1 MGGSFEIFG
10 NSWKMAALV
19 ATIFKEFQYMNFSCF
34 SNIVKRS
41 SKNWRLWQMG
51 MKDKIIIQIAFPREG
66 CFKEYFYV
74 SDFYD
79 N

>member
-1 MGGSFEIFG
+1 
-10 NSWKMAALV
+10 
-19 ATIFKEFQYMNFSCF
+19 
-34 SNIVKRS
+34 
-41 SKNWRLWQMG
+41 MG
-51 MKDKIIIQIAFPREG
+51 MKDKIIIQIAFPREE